1 MLAEYKTFG
10 LYTLIDMNTEHNI
23 IAIRKRD
30 ITLAHEAFVS
40 LMAKTEMILNNEARI
55 NPKGYKSLTSSTL
68 EPCAVDKIKMACADS
83 PFDANEVQL
92 ISGQR
97 FPDIVANQY
106 YGIEVKSTKEDH
118 WTSTGSS
125 IVETTRV
132 ENVDD
137 IYMLFGKLGGDIP
150 QFKCRPYQDVLYDIA
165 VTHSPRYL
173 INMELEKENTIF
185 SKMGTTYDSFRQ
197 SANNISLVREYY
209 RKKAEEK
216 KKQEMPWWITS
227 ENIEKPHSFNIKLWN
242 SLEIYEK
249 RELQAKC
256 MILFPEALNPARN
269 MTKYYNT
276 TLWLCSYNQVVN
288 PNIRDLYSAGGK
300 ITHVNGKRL
309 DAPVAQVFNIIVD
322 YADEIKAMLLH
333 PSNELYDMIKEYNK
347 ELLKYD
353 NMFEGWMKQCEKFAD
368 ANNVPLADWIK
379 QKPTF
384 LFSK

>member
-1 MLAEYKTFG
+1 M
-10 LYTLIDMNTEHNI
+10 EHNI

-30 ITLAHEAFVS
+30 IVLAHEAFVS
-40 LMAKTEMILNNEARI
+40 LMGRTENILNREARI
-55 NPKGYKSLTSSTL
+55 NPKEYKRLTASAL
-68 EPCAVDKIKMACADS
+68 ETYAVDKIKMACAGS
-83 PFDANEVQL
+83 PFDANEVKL
-92 ISGQR
+92 VSGQR

-106 YGIEVKSTKEDH
+106 YGIEVKSTTEDH

-137 IYMLFGKLGGDIP
+137 IFMLFGKLGGDIP

-173 INMELEKENTIF
+173 VNMELKQGETIF

-197 SANNISLVREYY
+197 SADNISLVRTYY
-209 RKKAEEK
+209 RKKAELQ

-227 ENIEKPHSFNIKLWN
+227 ENVEKAHSFNIRLWN
-242 SLEIYEK
+242 SLEIWEK

-269 MTKYYNT
+269 MTKYNNT
-276 TLWLCSYNQVVN
+276 TLWLCSYNQVIN

-300 ITHVNGKRL
+300 ITHVDGKRL
-309 DAPVAQVFNIIVD
+309 AVPVAQVFNIIVN
-322 YADEIKAMLLH
+322 YADEIKAMLSH
-333 PSNELYDMIKEYNK
+333 PSGELCAMIKEYNG
-347 ELLKYD
+347 ELLKSG
-353 NMFEGWMKQCEKFAD
+353 NMFDGWVRQCERFAD
-368 ANNVPLADWIK
+368 ESNVPLADWIK
-379 QKPTF
+379 EKPAF
-384 LFSK
+384 LFSR

>member
-1 MLAEYKTFG
+1 MDA
-10 LYTLIDMNTEHNI
+10 EHNI
-23 IAIRKRD
+23 IAIRKKD
-30 ITLAHEAFVS
+30 VKLAREAFVN
-40 LMAKTEMILNNEARI
+40 LMDKTENILNSEART
-55 NPKGYKSLTSSTL
+55 NPNDYKRLTSSTL
-68 EPCAVDKIKMACADS
+68 EMCAVDKIKMACVDS

-97 FPDIVANQY
+97 FPDIVANQF
-106 YGIEVKSTKEDH
+106 YGIEVKSTKDNH

-125 IVETTRV
+125 IVETTRM

-173 INMELEKENTIF
+173 INMELDKGKTIF
-185 SKMGTTYDSFRQ
+185 SKMGTTYDSFRK
-197 SANNISLVREYY
+197 STDNISLVREYY
-209 RKKAEEK
+209 RKKAKEQD
-216 KKQEMPWWITS
+216 KQEMPWWITS
-227 ENIEKPHSFNIKLWN
+227 DNIEKAHSFNIKLWN
-242 SLEIYEK
+242 SLEIWEK

-256 MILFPEALNPARN
+256 MILFPEALNPARS
-269 MTKYYNT
+269 MTKYNNT

-309 DAPVAQVFNIIVD
+309 AVPVAQVFNIIVD
-322 YADEIKAMLLH
+322 YADEIKALLQH
-333 PSNELYDMIKEYNK
+333 PSNELYAMIKEYNRK
-347 ELLKYD
+347 LLQYD
-353 NMFEGWMKQCEKFAD
+353 NMFEGWMKQCEKFAE
-368 ANNVPLADWIK
+368 ANNVPLRDWIK

-384 LFSK
+384 LFPK